1 MEPELVTVFRSAD
14 HLAELQASKARDILA
29 ETGFTPEIF
38 GDDAPG
44 VPTGAYEVR
53 VPPGEAT
60 RADDVIAA
68 HQSEIMNPGDTSE
81 ALDLE
86 TVFVSNAHNSD
97 LEALNVRGLLEGS
110 GISAVIVG
118 ASVYPNLPVEVRV
131 PKAQLDD
138 ARCLIEEFQAA
149 GPQVAEEAE
158 AATDDPASEDP
169 K

>member
-1 MEPELVTVFRSAD
+1 MEPELATVFRSAD
-14 HLAELQASKARDILA
+14 HLAELQASKARDILVEA
-29 ETGFTPEIF
+29 GFSAEIF

-60 RADDVIAA
+60 RADEVIAA
-68 HQSEIMNPGDTSE
+68 HQPEIMNPGDTSE

-86 TVFVSNAHNSD
+86 TVFVSNAHNSE

-118 ASVYPNLPVEVRV
+118 ASVYPNLPFEVRV

-138 ARCLIEEFQAA
+138 ARRLIEAFQTEDAA
-149 GPQVAEEAE
+149 EGQ
-158 AATDDPASEDP
+158 ASEDP
-169 K
+169 E